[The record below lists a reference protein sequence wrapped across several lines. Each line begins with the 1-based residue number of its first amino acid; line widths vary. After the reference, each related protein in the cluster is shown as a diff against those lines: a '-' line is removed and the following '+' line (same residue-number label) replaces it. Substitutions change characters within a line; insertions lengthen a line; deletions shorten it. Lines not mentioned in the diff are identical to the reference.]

1 MSMPQLNTFRASC
14 LIQVLFCV
22 ALTIIGI
29 VRWPSISIKRQTSG
43 DSSAVPLETSADFSA
58 NRQPVASVVT
68 PSVGTKI
75 ASKGNDNCL
84 CPGANVFKAEE
95 IREAVGLRNK
105 WTRALPFAVESDF
118 NRYSAIGGPESEGL
132 LGFDTKE
139 SHQRFDFMGPVAP
152 QCKSI
157 ESFGQGDNEK
167 RACALTEFVGATLPG
182 ARCTI
187 ISLGSNNQ
195 WGFEEAIFANFP
207 DCEIHTL
214 DCNLAKEVRPPIEIS
229 SRTTLHP
236 VCVGSQDAIVDGRH
250 YLSWK
255 SITRLINVTDAPLYL
270 KMDIEGFEYEV
281 LRSIVE
287 EKFLSPMQIA
297 FELHFKTDNPVS
309 WIKRSKS
316 SVEIA
321 MFLEYLYHQGG
332 YFLIDRHDN
341 IFCPHCTEILISKIL
356 CPCGETLP
364 QRQPAFPGGF

>member
-1 MSMPQLNTFRASC
+1 MRGQLGTKINKIVIHHMRLGERSVVVVGVIEF
-14 LIQVLFCV
+14 LL
-22 ALTIIGI
+22 ALSLCWHYMIMKESFG
-29 VRWPSISIKRQTSG
+29 PHLPLHGLKSNDSHELKSG
-43 DSSAVPLETSADFSA
+43 DSSVIPLETSADFSA
-58 NRQPVASVVT
+58 NRQLVVT
-68 PSVGTKI
+68 PSIGTKI

-84 CPGANVFKAEE
+84 CASAKNFKAEE
-95 IREAVGLRNK
+95 IREAVGLRKN
-105 WTRALPFAVESDF
+105 WTRALPFAVERDF
-118 NRYSAIGGPESEGL
+118 NRYSAIGGRESEGL

-157 ESFGQGDNEK
+157 ESFGQGDMEK
-167 RACALTEFVGATLPG
+167 RACALTELVGAMLPG
-182 ARCTI
+182 SRCTI

-207 DCEIHTL
+207 DCEIHTF
-214 DCNLAKEVRPPIEIS
+214 DCTLAKEVRPPIEIS

-236 VCVGSQDAIVDGRH
+236 VCVGSQDAIVDGRP

-287 EKFLSPMQIA
+287 ENFLSPMQMA
-297 FELHFKTDNPVS
+297 FELHFKTDIPVS

-321 MFLEYLYHQGG
+321 MFLEYLYHQAG
-332 YFLIDRHDN
+332 YFLID
-341 IFCPHCTEILISKIL
+341 
-356 CPCGETLP
+356 
-364 QRQPAFPGGF
+364 